1 MWMSLS
7 ERDTYPEVVVHVA
20 REDGFV
26 IIWSLHVGRLVIGSF
41 SKLLLEPLL
50 VADHNL
56 LAFSFQ
62 EADERLDNSQ
72 CSATDRDHNQNLT
85 C

>member
-1 MWMSLS
+1 MDVPVTA
-7 ERDTYPEVVVHVA
+7 DTYPEVVVHVA
-20 REDGFV
+20 GEDGFV
-26 IIWSLHVGRLVIGSF
+26 VVRPLHAGRLVMGSF

-56 LAFSFQ
+56 LAFGFQ

-72 CSATDRDHNQNLT
+72 RSATDRDQNQNLT